1 MVGPLSESKTSGA
14 AFFVG
19 LKEWDY
25 ISRIRG
31 K

>member
-1 MVGPLSESKTSGA
+1 MVGPLSEDKISGSG
-14 AFFVG
+14 FFVD

-31 K
+31 R